1 MHAADPADRD
11 PAPVWTVLQGSR
23 WRKQNFQICAPRLT
37 SAKKPLATQIG
48 GYLKRLTNRAW

>member
-23 WRKQNFQICAPRLT
+23 WRKQNFQICAPQLT

-48 GYLKRLTNRAW
+48 RLS